1 MSEPNSLDLMYEA
14 LRSYARYSESDMVQM
29 MKMINKRVSISELA
43 KSAPKTDEEIA
54 NAKTALQSMI
64 EN

>member
-1 MSEPNSLDLMYEA
+1 
-14 LRSYARYSESDMVQM
+14 M